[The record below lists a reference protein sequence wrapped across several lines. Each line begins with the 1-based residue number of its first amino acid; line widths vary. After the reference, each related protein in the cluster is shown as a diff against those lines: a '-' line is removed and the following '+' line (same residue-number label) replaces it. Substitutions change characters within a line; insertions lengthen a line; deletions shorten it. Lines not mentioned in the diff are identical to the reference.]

1 MDLIMILFRSWTLG
15 PLGRLPH
22 VAMTKNPPRRPSDW
36 ESNKKNGFQMCAVLH
51 LLLLR
56 LFFLHLLEIVL
67 LCWEILRDSSLPGW
81 ENCECM
87 IATENHPSI
96 WTPSKHV
103 VKEILL
109 PRGNIPHVQWVGFQ
123 KTAFKTAKQ
132 MKTTSFLLELMAVPT
147 VQQSCCI
154 CIPAA
159 ILARASSSAWAV
171 AKSWIFALKVKD
183 VSSIEKIFGSASAA
197 GCNPNAEHIVIN
209 QIPSLDF
216 STLRYKFWLP
226 FPDLHGGA
234 PMMAECVG
242 VGWSTKL
249 LQWRSESENL
259 SHKPGKI
266 WNLISKY
273 RQIRLF
279 QRTFG
284 IWIFSKQCFL
294 VINVGCW
301 MYPPHFGIAL
311 WYGLRCYSDTCS
323 YLPTGSHLCDCVFR

>member
-22 VAMTKNPPRRPSDW
+22 VATKNPPRSGLQTG
-36 ESNKKNGFQMCAVLH
+36 ESNKKHGFQMCAVLH

-103 VKEILL
+103 VNEILL
-109 PRGNIPHVQWVGFQ
+109 PRGTFHRYSELDSKKQPLTIQNRWTPPHFWQHLQ
-123 KTAFKTAKQ
+123 
-132 MKTTSFLLELMAVPT
+132 LMAVPT

-183 VSSIEKIFGSASAA
+183 VSSIKKYSALPLPRDATPMPNTLWSIKSLPWILPHFATSFGSLF
-197 GCNPNAEHIVIN
+197 
-209 QIPSLDF
+209 QTF
-216 STLRYKFWLP
+216 M
-226 FPDLHGGA
+226 GA
-234 PMMAECVG
+234 PRWWLNVLELVG
-242 VGWSTKL
+242 A
-249 LQWRSESENL
+249 QN
-259 SHKPGKI
+259 
-266 WNLISKY
+266 
-273 RQIRLF
+273 
-279 QRTFG
+279 
-284 IWIFSKQCFL
+284 
-294 VINVGCW
+294 
-301 MYPPHFGIAL
+301 
-311 WYGLRCYSDTCS
+311 CYSDDLNLKTS
-323 YLPTGSHLCDCVFR
+323 FTNLAKSEI

>member
-22 VAMTKNPPRRPSDW
+22 VAMTKNPPRSGLQTGKAT
-36 ESNKKNGFQMCAVLH
+36 KKNGFQMCAVLH

-81 ENCECM
+81 GNCECM

-103 VKEILL
+103 LKVYYSQEGTFHTYSELDSKKQLL
-109 PRGNIPHVQWVGFQ
+109 TRQNRWKPPHSWQH
-123 KTAFKTAKQ
+123 
-132 MKTTSFLLELMAVPT
+132 LELMAVPT

-183 VSSIEKIFGSASAA
+183 VSF
-197 GCNPNAEHIVIN
+197 V
-209 QIPSLDF
+209 
-216 STLRYKFWLP
+216 
-226 FPDLHGGA
+226 
-234 PMMAECVG
+234 
-242 VGWSTKL
+242 
-249 LQWRSESENL
+249 
-259 SHKPGKI
+259 
-266 WNLISKY
+266 
-273 RQIRLF
+273 
-279 QRTFG
+279 
-284 IWIFSKQCFL
+284 
-294 VINVGCW
+294 
-301 MYPPHFGIAL
+301 
-311 WYGLRCYSDTCS
+311 
-323 YLPTGSHLCDCVFR
+323 